1 MDAWAFVVITLLI
14 GTVLLVTAFSTAGAF
29 LMVIT
34 MINMIGLIITILSG
48 VQIYNKYSTIE
59 TDVNNLKSYRVT
71 NERQITN
78 LVEAVNYNDTQLK
91 AYMDNLVATVF

>member
-1 MDAWAFVVITLLI
+1 MDAWAFVVITLVI
-14 GTVLLVTAFSTAGAF
+14 GTVVIVTAFSTADAF
-29 LMVIT
+29 LMVMT
-34 MINMIGLIITILSG
+34 MINMIGLIIAILSG

-59 TDVNNLKSYRVT
+59 SDVNSLKNYRVS

-91 AYMDNLVATVF
+91 SYVDNITASVF